1 LVTSLAIVT
10 IGGVHGYQAPH
21 FLSASN
27 DLVVVSAT
35 VLDKEGGFVEGLDL
49 GRFAI
54 FDDGKRQPIDLFSH
68 EDTPVS
74 VGMII
79 DNSASMGPKIGEVV
93 AATLAFARSSHPEDE
108 LFALSFNDRVQ
119 GA

>member
-1 LVTSLAIVT
+1 MVGLVGASQAMVT
-10 IGGVHGYQAPH
+10 VGPAVHGPQAPQ
-21 FLSASN
+21 FRSGSN

-49 GRFAI
+49 GRFAV
-54 FDDGKRQPIDLFSH
+54 FEEGKRQRIDLFSH

-74 VGMII
+74 VGVII

-93 AATLAFARSSHPEDE
+93 AATI
-108 LFALSFNDRVQ
+108 
-119 GA
+119 